1 MATFLRL
8 SSCSSSA
15 IVDMEKVVSIS
26 SGDLLYRELLRPN
39 WSSFPDPDNLKI
51 EKWSSIHS
59 LLMRNKGHCFTF
71 GVGFWG
77 QSNCQCWDWGFD
89 AADQPGRPGFVEHS
103 RKQFDSYGDE
113 NFHVPRRLLFVL
125 VVEQWALEY
134 FPRLDHDQYRP
145 RDHPGPDFCCSAG
158 RDWYWFEWHAIWKKR
173 HIKSFCKIYWFLT
186 SVPVIDGIGREWHM
200 RSMTRI

>member
-1 MATFLRL
+1 MATFFRL

-39 WSSFPDPDNLKI
+39 WSSFPDPDNLKNDHQFTKLLLPLKKMKKI
-51 EKWSSIHS
+51 FLLVKIYLLFWLFFRANFKLTNERSSFCFI
-59 LLMRNKGHCFTF
+59 LILNWEFDGNFLNNRNPENKRCYKGNCFTF

-113 NFHVPRRLLFVL
+113 NFHVPRRLLFV
-125 VVEQWALEY
+125 
-134 FPRLDHDQYRP
+134 
-145 RDHPGPDFCCSAG
+145 
-158 RDWYWFEWHAIWKKR
+158 
-173 HIKSFCKIYWFLT
+173 
-186 SVPVIDGIGREWHM
+186 
-200 RSMTRI
+200 